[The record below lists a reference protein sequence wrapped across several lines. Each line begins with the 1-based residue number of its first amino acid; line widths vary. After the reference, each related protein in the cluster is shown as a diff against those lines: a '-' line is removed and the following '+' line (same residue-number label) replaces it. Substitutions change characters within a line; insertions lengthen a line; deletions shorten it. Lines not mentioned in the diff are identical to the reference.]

1 MSLVHLICLFRL
13 SHSQSVKIFY
23 QARLYLKFISLAPHH
38 LNNLNLMEYALARC
52 GSQDKNH
59 PSSIFQNHYLMKL
72 HEPTQYELNSNHP
85 RHHSLSLYV
94 HSLTL
99 QP

>member
-1 MSLVHLICLFRL
+1 
-13 SHSQSVKIFY
+13 
-23 QARLYLKFISLAPHH
+23 
-38 LNNLNLMEYALARC
+38 MEYALARC
-52 GSQDKNH
+52 GSQDKIH

-72 HEPTQYELNSNHP
+72 HEPTQYELNSNHL
-85 RHHSLSLYV
+85 RHHSLSLYA